1 MFTCM
6 HVCVYTCMCMCVCDS
21 TPHTIYLDT
30 IHSPL
35 LLLVFNIA
43 ALSPLRAIPMV
54 WSGIMF

>member
-6 HVCVYTCMCMCVCDS
+6 HVCVYTCMCVCDS